1 MRAVTPKSYS
11 PPTTQPPPRR
21 RQAATLSSLAA
32 VAVAA
37 GILSGGHATAEP
49 APRVDLAGIAP
60 PAGFSIIARTPGFFP
75 AFGHGSG
82 DVNGD
87 GVNDILMSEPAAA
100 SPDGVENA
108 GAVYVIF
115 GRQSA
120 PFPAEIKLSK
130 LDGGHGFLLSGVR
143 RKQYLGGLVSFVGDV
158 NGDGFD
164 DIAVQ
169 TNAGCWSDGCS
180 EKPVIFFGRPDFE
193 RRYNIDLEK
202 KGPNN
207 YVVLSASPDRA
218 TRLSA
223 AGDMN
228 GDGFDDIAFSLTGGP
243 RNRTNRCFVL
253 YGRARIG
260 SGTEIGAP
268 VDGRS
273 FEIRDDGRMCGDV
286 ASAGDF
292 DGDGFGDLVTVGR
305 TMPGAVV
312 FGRATPLPPK
322 ITLPNPP
329 PGVRLLR
336 LTGEDGPRANEAAI
350 ALGTGAFQAGAS
362 AGIFLYPVRPLTT
375 DATSP
380 GVFVSSLVADRET
393 FAVGSVDGSTGVRFL
408 FDGYANS
415 AERSVTSGGDV
426 TGDGWSDALV
436 CVSKFDFYDSDGL
449 CLLLFGRPGAFA
461 PVVRLSRV
469 QRGEGIYFTRTNP
482 VWLTGRAAASPG
494 DINGDGLSDI
504 MMLGVGRTAATVV
517 FGTERFQ

>member
-1 MRAVTPKSYS
+1 MRAMTPKSIS
-11 PPTTQPPPRR
+11 PPATQPRPRR
-21 RQAATLSSLAA
+21 RQATTLSSLAA
-32 VAVAA
+32 VASAA
-37 GILSGGHATAEP
+37 GILIGGGHATAEP
-49 APRVDLAGIAP
+49 APRVDLARIAP

-75 AFGHGSG
+75 EFGHGSG

-108 GAVYVIF
+108 GVVYVIF
-115 GRQSA
+115 GRPST

-130 LDGGHGFLLSGVR
+130 LDGSNGFVLSGLR
-143 RKQYLGGLVSFVGDV
+143 RKQYLGELVSFVGDV

-164 DIAVQ
+164 DIAMRS
-169 TNAGCWSDGCS
+169 NSGCWPAECL
-180 EKPVIFFGRPDFE
+180 EKPVIFFGRPDFQ

-207 YVVLSASPDRA
+207 YVVLSSSPDVA

-228 GDGFDDIAFSLTGGP
+228 GDGFDDIAFALTGGP
-243 RNRTNRCFVL
+243 SNRTNRCFVL
-253 YGRARIG
+253 YGRSRIG
-260 SGTEIGAP
+260 SGTDLGSP

-292 DGDGFGDLVTVGR
+292 DGDGFDDLLTIGR
-305 TMPGAVV
+305 SMPGAIV

-336 LTGEDGPRANEAAI
+336 LTGEDGPRASI
-350 ALGTGAFQAGAS
+350 ALGTGAFQAGSS

-380 GVFVSSLVADRET
+380 GVFVSSLVADREE

-408 FDGYANS
+408 FDGYAN
-415 AERSVTSGGDV
+415 AADRTVTAGGDV

-436 CVSKFDFYDSDGL
+436 CVSKFDFDVSDGL

-461 PVVRLSRV
+461 PVVRLSTV

-482 VWLTGRAAASPG
+482 AWLTGRTAASPG
-494 DINGDGLSDI
+494 DINGDGLADI